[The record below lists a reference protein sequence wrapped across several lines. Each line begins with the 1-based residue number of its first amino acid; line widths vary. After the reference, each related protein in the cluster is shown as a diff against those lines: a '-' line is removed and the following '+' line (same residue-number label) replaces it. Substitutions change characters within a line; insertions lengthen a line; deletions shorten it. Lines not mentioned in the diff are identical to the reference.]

1 MSQENV
7 EIVRTAAVANNS
19 GDIDALMELYDPEVE
34 FVTLLLGN
42 YHGKAAI
49 RPIFEENRKALSG
62 DRLDPDELIDAGD
75 KVIAVVHVG
84 GAGATSGIA
93 LDDRIALVATLRGGL
108 IVRQQSFRNKT
119 EALEAAGLRE

>member
-7 EIVRTAAVANNS
+7 EIVRTAVVANNS

-49 RPIFEENRKALSG
+49 RPHAADTRRTRMASRTL
-62 DRLDPDELIDAGD
+62 
-75 KVIAVVHVG
+75 
-84 GAGATSGIA
+84 
-93 LDDRIALVATLRGGL
+93 RIAT
-108 IVRQQSFRNKT
+108 
-119 EALEAAGLRE
+119 